1 MSSHYI
7 NCHRCCFYP
16 CWKTCHTSPI
26 CFLLYILTC
35 IDSVPLILSSHRKQH
50 RNGLRL
56 KLDLCMFVSLSHSL
70 PPPSPPWSLPS
81 LLPLSSILLFAAKP
95 APAMWS
101 LLHENSHVLWEASE
115 KACNFS
121 PSTKEG
127 MQYKW
132 NDFTQCAFINL
143 SKGSDRYRSRVHY

>member
-1 MSSHYI
+1 MLLLSLLKDIPYFSH
-7 NCHRCCFYP
+7 
-16 CWKTCHTSPI
+16 
-26 CFLLYILTC
+26 LLPPVNIHL
-35 IDSVPLILSSHRKQH
+35 SVPLTLSSHRKQH
-50 RNGLRL
+50 KNGLRL
-56 KLDLCMFVSLSHSL
+56 KLDLCMFVTLSSSSFPSLVST
-70 PPPSPPWSLPS
+70 LPS
-81 LLPLSSILLFAAKP
+81 TSLLNPSLCSQAC
-95 APAMWS
+95 PAMRS

-143 SKGSDRYRSRVHY
+143 SKGSDRYRSRVHH